1 MTTALLAYQS
11 GLLLR
16 SQRWLAPVV
25 LYAAVLAVG
34 LQGGQPV
41 LDSLGYAAAGLLP
54 AGAWLARICVSN
66 ESSAARGCT
75 AAATGPWRAHFAS
88 LLTALLATALLG
100 ALATL
105 FVALLA
111 DGVST
116 GHRVRIAVL
125 PAAGAGLLA
134 AWTCALA
141 GTAVGALTTWPV
153 IRGTGAGVAALL
165 LGTLLTLVAPGSPAR
180 SAVTALITGSQRGE
194 IPLPALPFLGAV
206 VLAGACAAAACA
218 LASRR

>member
-1 MTTALLAYQS
+1 MTSALLAYQS

-25 LYAAVLAVG
+25 LYAAVLAIG
-34 LQGGQPV
+34 LQNGQPI

-66 ESSAARGCT
+66 EPPAARSCT
-75 AAATGPWRAHFAS
+75 AAATGPWRAHCAS

-100 ALATL
+100 ALAAL
-105 FVALLA
+105 VVALAA

-116 GHRVRIAVL
+116 DHRVPVPVL

-134 AWTCALA
+134 AWTCALV
-141 GTAVGALTTWPV
+141 GTAVGAVTTWPV
-153 IRGTGAGVAALL
+153 VRSTGAGVAGLL
-165 LGTLLTLVAPGSPAR
+165 LGTVLTLVAPGSPAR
-180 SAVTALITGSQRGE
+180 SAITAMITGSQDGVVR
-194 IPLPALPFLGAV
+194 LPALPFLGAV
-206 VLAGACAAAACA
+206 VLAVAGVGAACG
-218 LASRR
+218 LAARR